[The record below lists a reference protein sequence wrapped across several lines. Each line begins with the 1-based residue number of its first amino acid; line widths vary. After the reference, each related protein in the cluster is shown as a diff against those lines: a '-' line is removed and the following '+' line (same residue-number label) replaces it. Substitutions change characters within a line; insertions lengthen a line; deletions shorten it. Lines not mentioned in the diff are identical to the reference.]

1 MFIQFI
7 EAVIHS
13 LIHQIQIIGNMRREK
28 KKDYSLRGKNK
39 SNSECNSH
47 NGSLLEVNEKRWGYF
62 SSKIIITIQAKLSYM
77 GLFFIKNLSTIW
89 IQVCTQIY
97 VLYTSWNMCNMYVY
111 KTDQCQ
117 LHINYGKRSS
127 PYWIVWK
134 VKWRPV
140 PCALGCQ
147 SARASHS
154 KLFLCL

>member
-1 MFIQFI
+1 MFMKFI

-62 SSKIIITIQAKLSYM
+62 SSKMTITIQAKLSYI
-77 GLFFIKNLSTIW
+77 GLFSIKNLSTIW

-97 VLYTSWNMCNMYVY
+97 VLYTS
-111 KTDQCQ
+111 
-117 LHINYGKRSS
+117 
-127 PYWIVWK
+127 
-134 VKWRPV
+134 
-140 PCALGCQ
+140 
-147 SARASHS
+147 
-154 KLFLCL
+154 